1 MKTLSFQSELLLVK
15 VLNLKENIVDYDK
28 DNFGDFD
35 KLLYQAAETYHKN
48 LSGSMTDFVGCTT
61 SEIKDIMYTT
71 LKRIVPE
78 SDVQPY
84 LDKADLLIA

>member
-1 MKTLSFQSELLLVK
+1 M
-15 VLNLKENIVDYDK
+15 DYQK
-28 DNFGDFD
+28 DNFTDLD
-35 KLLYQAAETYHKN
+35 NLLYQAARDYNRN
-48 LSGSMTDFVGCTT
+48 LNGSMTTFIGCTE

-71 LKRIVPE
+71 LRRIVPE